1 MAIQR
6 LRLIPHIWEIVV
18 ANIQERKSKDGKTS
32 YRVQVRLKGFPPQTA
47 TFERKTDAKRWV
59 LETEAAIREGRYFK
73 TKEARRRTLAELCDR
88 YVADV
93 LPMKSASLQR
103 GQKQQLAWWKEKIG
117 DYSLS
122 EVTPAL
128 IADQRDDL
136 AKNGPGIRGGR
147 KDVPGEEKKPPAPAT
162 VVRYLAALSTAFSHA
177 VNEWGWIET
186 SPMSKVRKPR
196 EPKGRIRFLSDEERI
211 RLLDACRKS
220 ESPYLYIVVL
230 IAISTGARN
239 GEIMTLEWGHIDFD
253 RSRATLHDTKNGET
267 RALDD
272 SASERSVW
280 SVIV

>member
-1 MAIQR
+1 M
-6 LRLIPHIWEIVV
+6 

-59 LETEAAIREGRYFK
+59 LETEASIREGRYFK

-88 YVADV
+88 YITDV
-93 LPMKSASLQR
+93 LPTKSVSLQR

-147 KDVPGEEKKPPAPAT
+147 KDVPGEERKPPAPAT

-196 EPKGRIRFLSDEERI
+196 EPKGRIRFLSNDERI

-220 ESPYLYIVVL
+220 ESPYCWGMRL
-230 IAISTGARN
+230 ISWTGLR
-239 GEIMTLEWGHIDFD
+239 
-253 RSRATLHDTKNGET
+253 R
-267 RALDD
+267 
-272 SASERSVW
+272 
-280 SVIV
+280 